1 MRVSRTG
8 AVVLALAL
16 GAPLL
21 ARAQDQDRGR
31 WNDVAR
37 LDPGTTIT
45 VRTNEPIDSS
55 RTDYRVYTATVDRG
69 IRADNGDLAIPRG
82 ATAELIVRSAR
93 DNDLILDLES
103 VTING
108 HRYAVRTNRQRVD
121 SGNNGY
127 NDNNLIGQIVG
138 AINGDHGRYVRLQ
151 PGTQLG
157 FRLDQPLDV
166 DVSDL
171 GVTRDGHHYHDWYRH
186 GTN

>member
-21 ARAQDQDRGR
+21 ARAQDQGRGR

-108 HRYAVRTNRQRVD
+108 
-121 SGNNGY
+121 
-127 NDNNLIGQIVG
+127 
-138 AINGDHGRYVRLQ
+138 
-151 PGTQLG
+151 
-157 FRLDQPLDV
+157 
-166 DVSDL
+166 
-171 GVTRDGHHYHDWYRH
+171 TR
-186 GTN
+186 

>member
-1 MRVSRTG
+1 M
-8 AVVLALAL
+8 
-16 GAPLL
+16 
-21 ARAQDQDRGR
+21 
-31 WNDVAR
+31 
-37 LDPGTTIT
+37 
-45 VRTNEPIDSS
+45 
-55 RTDYRVYTATVDRG
+55 
-69 IRADNGDLAIPRG
+69 
-82 ATAELIVRSAR
+82 
-93 DNDLILDLES
+93 
-103 VTING
+103 
-108 HRYAVRTNRQRVD
+108 RTNRQRVD

-157 FRLDQPLDV
+157 FRLAQPLDV

>member
-1 MRVSRTG
+1 MHASRTG
-8 AVVLALAL
+8 AFVLALAL
-16 GAPLL
+16 AAPLT
-21 ARAQDQDRGR
+21 AWAQDRGR
-31 WNDVAR
+31 WNDVTR

-45 VRTNEPIDSS
+45 VQTNEPIDSS

-69 IRADNGDLAIPRG
+69 IRGDNGDLAIPRG

-108 HRYAVRTNRQRVD
+108 HRYAVKADRQRVD
-121 SGNNGY
+121 SGS
-127 NDNNLIGQIVG
+127 NNLIGDIVG
-138 AINGDHGRYVRLQ
+138 AISGDRGRNVRLQ
-151 PGTQLG
+151 SGTRLG

-166 DVSDL
+166 DVADA

>member
-16 GAPLL
+16 VAPLI
-21 ARAQDQDRGR
+21 ARAQDQGRGR

-37 LDPGTTIT
+37 IDPGTTIT

-103 VTING
+103 VTIGG

-121 SGNNGY
+121 SGNNSY

-157 FRLDQPLDV
+157 FRR
-166 DVSDL
+166 
-171 GVTRDGHHYHDWYRH
+171 TYRP
-186 GTN
+186 